1 MSSERSEAGPAMNRA
16 EPLRDWQQVT
26 RHLFMIRPR
35 HFGPNAETAG
45 SNQFQRVP
53 SHTAAELATLAL
65 REFDGVTAALDRAGV
80 QVLVAADLPDRVTP
94 DAVFPN
100 NWVSTHNDGTAVL
113 YPMAAGNR
121 RAERRPDLLV
131 RLAAEGGFELRRV
144 IDLSWLEQAGSYL
157 EGTGS
162 LVLDRLHGI
171 AFAARSVRTHAEAL
185 GEFGRLGGYRVVAFD
200 ASLGGREIYHTNVLM
215 SLGRNFAIL
224 CSEAIGDQAQRQTA
238 CAELV
243 ASDRSLVEVSGDQL
257 RQFAANCL
265 EVDAPGGPVLVLSD
279 TALRSLRPGQRR
291 MLERHV
297 ALLPVDVA
305 TIEHVGG
312 GGVRCMLAEIHLPRP
327 SRLDSRSG
335 NSLQHPD
342 P

>member
-1 MSSERSEAGPAMNRA
+1 MNRA
-16 EPLRDWQQVT
+16 APLSDWRQVT
-26 RHLFMIRPR
+26 RHLFMIRPG
-35 HFGPNAETAG
+35 HFGPNAETAS

-53 SHTAAELATLAL
+53 SPTAAELSTLAL
-65 REFDGVTAALDRAGV
+65 REFDGVVAVLERAGV

-113 YPMAAGNR
+113 YPMATGNR

-185 GEFGRLGGYRVVAFD
+185 GAFSRLGGYRVVAFD
-200 ASLGGREIYHTNVLM
+200 ASLGAREIYHTNVLM
-215 SLGRNFAIL
+215 SLGQKFAIL
-224 CSEAIGDQAQRQTA
+224 CSEAIGDHAQRQMV

-243 ASDRSLVEVSGDQL
+243 ASGRSLIAVSGDQL

-265 EVDAPGGPVLVLSD
+265 EVDAPGGPVLVLSE
-279 TALRSLRPGQRR
+279 TALHSLRPGQRR

-312 GGVRCMLAEIHLPRP
+312 GSVRCMLAEIHLPRP
-327 SRLDSRSG
+327 ARLDSRSE